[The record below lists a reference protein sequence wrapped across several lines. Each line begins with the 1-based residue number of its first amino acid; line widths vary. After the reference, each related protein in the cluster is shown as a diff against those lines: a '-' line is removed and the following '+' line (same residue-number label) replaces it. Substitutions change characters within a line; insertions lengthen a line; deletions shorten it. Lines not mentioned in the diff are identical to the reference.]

1 MATSATTTD
10 TAPITIV
17 PQQPAGAVVVRDAR
31 YGDLPA
37 IAAMLSRAFWDDCL
51 LGDLIHPRRYQF
63 PRDSDLWYL
72 RRMRVL
78 FWDYRRRWRIATV
91 RQPDGAEAVIGLAH
105 WERQGPGARKLDL
118 WWFDPRTFVS
128 ILVLVFS
135 GADFFAFVAAAPG
148 GKRRHGRAGP
158 RGANDW

>member
-1 MATSATTTD
+1 MATAAAATATTD

-17 PQQPAGAVVVRDAR
+17 PQQPTGALVVRDAR

-91 RQPDGAEAVIGLAH
+91 RQPDGAEAVLGLAH

-128 ILVLVFS
+128 IPGLVFVLCS
-135 GADFFAFVAAAPG
+135 RLLHLCYCCTREGMLV
-148 GKRRHGRAGP
+148 
-158 RGANDW
+158 